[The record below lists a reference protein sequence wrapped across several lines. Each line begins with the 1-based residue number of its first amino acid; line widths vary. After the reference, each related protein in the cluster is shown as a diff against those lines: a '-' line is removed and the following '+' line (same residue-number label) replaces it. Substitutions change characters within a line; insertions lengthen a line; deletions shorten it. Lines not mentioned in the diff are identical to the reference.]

1 MTRPIKRRGL
11 CQYHDNVCLALPN
24 SLLNFLSHRRMVTGL
39 YANTIEYRK
48 IKKPNSTYIMIIY
61 KSQLSYQE
69 TKIHDTFVQIV
80 GSQPDQKYSSSS
92 TAGSNVH

>member
-11 CQYHDNVCLALPN
+11 CQYHDNVCLVLPN

-48 IKKPNSTYIMIIY
+48 IKKTNSPYIMIIY

-69 TKIHDTFVQIV
+69 TKIRNTFVQIV

>member
-1 MTRPIKRRGL
+1 
-11 CQYHDNVCLALPN
+11 
-24 SLLNFLSHRRMVTGL
+24 MVTGL

-48 IKKPNSTYIMIIY
+48 ENTNSTYVIIIY
-61 KSQLSYQE
+61 ESKLRYQE